1 MNKIDDG
8 GPVAPNMITKKF
20 VDENI
25 VKRDTVEAEGGL
37 SIRDYFAAAAMQ
49 SLAPNVF
56 ADAQKYGRDPKKA
69 LIQLVDG
76 SFAIADAMLAARKE
90 GV

>member
-1 MNKIDDG
+1 MSKIDDG
-8 GPVAPNMITKKF
+8 GYAFPRAATETNNPNMF
-20 VDENI
+20 FEPQ
-25 VKRDTVEAEGGL
+25 EGMTL
-37 SIRDYFAAAAMQ
+37 RDYFAAAAMQ

-56 ADAQKYGRDPKKA
+56 ADAQKYGRDPQKA

-90 GV
+90 GA